1 MAKSP
6 PPRGAS
12 RSPRPGSNSG
22 RQHARGGRQS
32 VARAQQRRSN
42 APSRR
47 RIKPGRVVLGVLL
60 LAALIAVIIYAR
72 RQAPVDV
79 ATVPAALDAGT
90 DGKTGKP
97 PAGARNEPP
106 PAERFAFYDILPQQE
121 VLPTRQLDNRPPPR
135 PLPASSD
142 DPQAGMADATPY
154 WLQAGAF
161 RAEAEAELQ
170 RERIR
175 ELGLPGRVREGS
187 TDSGPSLHRVLI
199 GPLTGQERLDEAR
212 TLLAEQGIDA
222 IPTTAPAPATGDATP

>member
-32 VARAQQRRSN
+32 IARAQQRRGS
-42 APSRR
+42 APARR
-47 RIKPGRVVLGVLL
+47 RIKPGRIVLGVLL
-60 LAALIAVIIYAR
+60 LAALIAVIVYAR
-72 RQAPVDV
+72 RQAPADV
-79 ATVPAALDAGT
+79 ATVPAALDAST
-90 DGKTGKP
+90 GKTAAKP
-97 PAGARNEPP
+97 ADTRTEPA

-135 PLPASSD
+135 PMPATSD
-142 DPQAGMADATPY
+142 STRTDAVDTTPY

-161 RAEAEAELQ
+161 RDGAEAELQ

-187 TDSGPSLHRVLI
+187 VDAGPVLHRVLI